1 MREGIMNGKLFT
13 DECEGLPAERTAAK
27 IKMKSFNMIILSMQ
41 RKLSEWAWLDTWS
54 SQCLNRN

>member
-1 MREGIMNGKLFT
+1 MTMREGIMNGKLFT

-41 RKLSEWAWLDTWS
+41 KHFSYIGTKQTATICNE
-54 SQCLNRN
+54 

>member
-41 RKLSEWAWLDTWS
+41 KHFSYIETKQTATI
-54 SQCLNRN
+54 CNE